1 MVATRADFIRVA
13 HWSRLFKPMARGV
26 KMISAF
32 SVLGR
37 RYRIAD
43 WVLPAVLRQAMRA
56 ANVTAW

>member
-1 MVATRADFIRVA
+1 MVATRADFIRVT

-37 RYRIAD
+37 RYRIAS
-43 WVLPAVLRQAMRA
+43 
-56 ANVTAW
+56 